1 MKDTLKFT
9 FAKDDEG
16 KPRSEFYVNEEK
28 RTVVCKI
35 HGCLTGFS
43 GEIENELVAACP
55 ATKVSFEDN
64 FAIQSFT
71 GKAKCCPGDK
81 FDEKIG
87 RQIAESRAKMKAYSC
102 MYKIASEAAEF
113 YKKQAAAC
121 EGAKDKYLG
130 ILSVESGRIQ
140 KLTD

>member
-9 FAKDDEG
+9 FAKGDEG
-16 KPRSEFYVNEEK
+16 KPCSEFYVNEEK

-43 GEIENELVAACP
+43 GEVENELVATCP

-87 RQIAESRAKMKAYSC
+87 RQIAESRAKMKVYATLQQ
-102 MYKIASEAAEF
+102 MAAKSREH
-113 YKKQAAAC
+113 YEKQAQMAQAV
-121 EGAKDKYLG
+121 EDKYLA
-130 ILSVESGRIQ
+130 ILSVEAGRIN
-140 KLTD
+140 KLVD